1 MPGYIHHIEWCV
13 SDLQNQVQK
22 LVSQYGF
29 QPIGQRIRKIQNIL
43 DVKTHWVV
51 QQVAVQSGDT
61 IFIITQKSR
70 TSSYENQHIGK
81 STLCI
86 KLKICRPISIY
97 WLIFHNQRDHN
108 FSSISFGH
116 CTGPSMMHLM
126 SQGIAAGTCYYS
138 HRLQKM

>member
-29 QPIGQRIRKIQNIL
+29 QPIGQRIRKVQNIL

-86 KLKICRPISIY
+86 KLKICRTNFIY
-97 WLIFHNQRDHN
+97 WLIFHNQIDHN
-108 FSSISFGH
+108 FSSISFGQYY
-116 CTGPSMMHLM
+116 GPSMMHLM
-126 SQGIAAGTCYYS
+126 SQGIAADTFI
-138 HRLQKM
+138 Q

>member
-81 STLCI
+81 LDLCI
-86 KLKICRPISIY
+86 S
-97 WLIFHNQRDHN
+97 LIFLDPTLFIKVRSSYGPLAY
-108 FSSISFGH
+108 FSDIFIFARSENI
-116 CTGPSMMHLM
+116 
-126 SQGIAAGTCYYS
+126 
-138 HRLQKM
+138 

>member
-13 SDLQNQVQK
+13 SDLQNQVQN

-29 QPIGQRIRKIQNIL
+29 QPIGQRIRKVQNIL

-70 TSSYENQHIGK
+70 TSSYENLHIGK

-86 KLKICRPISIY
+86 KLKN
-97 WLIFHNQRDHN
+97 L
-108 FSSISFGH
+108 
-116 CTGPSMMHLM
+116 
-126 SQGIAAGTCYYS
+126 
-138 HRLQKM
+138 

>member
-81 STLCI
+81 NSLHNLSLNFLDPTLFHKARSSYGPLAYFSDI
-86 KLKICRPISIY
+86 FISDKNIV
-97 WLIFHNQRDHN
+97 I
-108 FSSISFGH
+108 
-116 CTGPSMMHLM
+116 
-126 SQGIAAGTCYYS
+126 
-138 HRLQKM
+138 

>member
-29 QPIGQRIRKIQNIL
+29 QPIGQRIRKVQNIL

-51 QQVAVQSGDT
+51 QQIAVQSGDT

-81 STLCI
+81 STVCI
-86 KLKICRPISIY
+86 KLKICRPNFIY
-97 WLIFHNQRDHN
+97 I
-108 FSSISFGH
+108 G
-116 CTGPSMMHLM
+116 
-126 SQGIAAGTCYYS
+126 
-138 HRLQKM
+138 